1 MPNICPKCGKFS
13 LHRSHT
19 SNTAEQV
26 IKTFLPIRPYRC
38 GECKWRGWR
47 LKERTVNKNRF
58 VKNLVL
64 YSIVFAVALL
74 FALYMRSMFQ

>member
-1 MPNICPKCGKFS
+1 MPRICPKCGEFS

-19 SNTAEQV
+19 SNSAEQV
-26 IKTFLPIRPYRC
+26 IKIFLPIRPYRC

-47 LKERTVNKNRF
+47 FKERKMNRGRF
-58 VKNLVL
+58 SKNLIFYTV
-64 YSIVFAVALL
+64 VFAVALL